1 MEWLGDM
8 IEIKNNSFEDFTT
21 NSLRERL
28 LNMMK
33 GFEDYKLIEKSDKV
47 SS

>member
-1 MEWLGDM
+1 MEWLRDL
-8 IEIKNNSFEDFTT
+8 IEIKNNAFEDITT

-28 LNMMK
+28 LNLMK
-33 GFEDYKLIEKSDKV
+33 GFEDYKLIEKFDKV